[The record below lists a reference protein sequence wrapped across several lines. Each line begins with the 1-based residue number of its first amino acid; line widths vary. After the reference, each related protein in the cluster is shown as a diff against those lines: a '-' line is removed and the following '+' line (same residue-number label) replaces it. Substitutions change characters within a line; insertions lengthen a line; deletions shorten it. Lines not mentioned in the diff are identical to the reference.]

1 MKRKFLLMALLCL
14 SFWLKAQ
21 SNADQ
26 IKIGRVDT
34 VYSEILKEKR
44 PVLIYSPSYDTT
56 YFTKPQFP
64 VLYVL
69 DGSGHFDELVTMIRE
84 MSVNNGNTVL
94 PQMIIVGI
102 ANTQGHRTRDL
113 TPSNT
118 NMDPAS
124 GGGELFTS
132 FIEKELI
139 PYIDKNYATAP
150 YRTFMGHS
158 LGGLMVINTLLKH
171 TALFNAYIALDPSMF
186 YNNDELLKLADAKL
200 GKIDLKGKTL
210 FLGIANTMNPG
221 MDTMQVR
228 SDTTQITHHIR
239 SILKL
244 RDDFKKSA
252 ANNLRWNFKYYPD
265 DDHGSMPFN
274 AEYDGLRFVFQTNRF
289 PRNQPM
295 NQFFDKT
302 VSATDLNAMID
313 AHYQQLS
320 VERGYKVKP
329 PEAEMNQ
336 LGYIFLQQKDYER
349 SELFFKV
356 NMDYYPENFNVYD
369 SMGDYF
375 LAVNNKQKAVESF
388 KKALSIKFRPDIKEK
403 LDKLGSRRL
412 KFSIHAR

>member
-1 MKRKFLLMALLCL
+1 
-14 SFWLKAQ
+14 
-21 SNADQ
+21 
-26 IKIGRVDT
+26 
-34 VYSEILKEKR
+34 
-44 PVLIYSPSYDTT
+44 
-56 YFTKPQFP
+56 
-64 VLYVL
+64 
-69 DGSGHFDELVTMIRE
+69 
-84 MSVNNGNTVL
+84 
-94 PQMIIVGI
+94 
-102 ANTQGHRTRDL
+102 
-113 TPSNT
+113 
-118 NMDPAS
+118 
-124 GGGELFTS
+124 
-132 FIEKELI
+132 
-139 PYIDKNYATAP
+139 
-150 YRTFMGHS
+150 
-158 LGGLMVINTLLKH
+158 
-171 TALFNAYIALDPSMF
+171 MF

-265 DDHGSMPFN
+265 DDHGSMPLN
-274 AEYDGLRFVFQTNRF
+274 AEYDGLRFVFKTNRF

-302 VSATDLNAMID
+302 LSIADLRAMID
-313 AHYQQLS
+313 VHYKQLS
-320 VERGYKVKP
+320 AERGYNVKP

-349 SELFFKV
+349 SQLFFKV

-375 LAVNNKQKAVESF
+375 LAVNDKEKAIESF

-403 LDKLGSRRL
+403 LDKLER
-412 KFSIHAR
+412 